1 MGLFGFESVS
11 DMFDGGGAGGSGA
24 SFSTG
29 SHADYVTNNP
39 NDTTAKAHD
48 SGGSFVGNT
57 VSDVVGSVTGGGS
70 TTATIKSG
78 QTLSGIAAA
87 NGLTVAQLMAANPNI
102 TDANKIQS
110 GASINIPSSGGGS
123 IANVKGSAPSG
134 INKVLGF
141 ASPVGVIGALAGW
154 ANGLDPETQE
164 KGVYDGKQVYQN
176 AEGMQYSYNFL
187 GMPYQ
192 VEVNESTGKVQ
203 DFLRKDESGKYPG
216 DEGYDQSS
224 SGYEKMAQESRDNG
238 DDDQAAAIMQE
249 AADNATEDDGSN
261 ATTSGA
267 ATIIKMAQ
275 EAGMAV
281 SNEQIQEI
289 LDDPAEWLKTN
300 GASLID
306 KTPTLDPD
314 TAGTLLDPTS
324 PNYLLGKNPSVT
336 VSTAGDASSVGSVIN
351 PATATYDAS
360 TTADQLGTDATT
372 VNAATG
378 EIRDENLVDAAQIDM
393 TGAATGVNADGTTS
407 VTGEALNDFATQ
419 NISNIID
426 TTTVSGKLLAQKLG
440 EGNYTDAKATVLG
453 QMKII
458 SDEFKD
464 SNGNPVIPPWAQK
477 LARETQKTLAFSGIT
492 GTAQTAAMANAIM
505 EATLGIAEKEAVFF
519 QTLTTKNLDNRQE
532 AIINKAA
539 VLAKFEVAN
548 LDARQA
554 AAVQNA
560 KAFLEMDLKNLT
572 NEQQAEVVNTQA
584 MVDALF
590 NDQAAIN
597 AARLFGAEQA
607 NDMQKYYD
615 NMNAQISLQ
624 NAEQINQMKRFN
636 TGEINDNREFNSK
649 LEQSRQ
655 EFYADMQYNLDLANA
670 KWRQTVATTNT
681 EMEFEAATL
690 DVKNAFDLSTE
701 SMTRMWDRVDN
712 LLDYIFKGWNA
723 EADRD
728 ATILAAEI
736 RAQAGQSSGGNG
748 IMDGLVTLGAA
759 WISSG
764 RGWPSDE
771 RLKTDIQY
779 LNTEKGLK
787 IYSWKWN
794 KEAKRIGANKFPAY
808 GVIAQQVQK
817 KYPNAVSVGSHG
829 YLTVNYGE
837 IQ

>member
-1 MGLFGFESVS
+1 MGFWADTFGGGNSFTESVANTFTPNDGASYVGGTLVYDDDDNDPSNNVVVPSS
-11 DMFDGGGAGGSGA
+11 DIGEGGTYSGSGN
-24 SFSTG
+24 ST
-29 SHADYVTNNP
+29 STNNSDYSPAFNNP
-39 NDTTAKAHD
+39 NAEPET
-48 SGGSFVGNT
+48 
-57 VSDVVGSVTGGGS
+57 VTG
-70 TTATIKSG
+70 A
-78 QTLSGIAAA
+78 
-87 NGLTVAQLMAANPNI
+87 
-102 TDANKIQS
+102 
-110 GASINIPSSGGGS
+110 
-123 IANVKGSAPSG
+123 APSG

-141 ASPVGVIGALAGW
+141 ASPVGVIGAIAGW

-164 KGVYDGKQVYQN
+164 KGVYGGKQVYEN
-176 AEGMQYSYNFL
+176 KETGMQYSYNFL
-187 GMPYQ
+187 GLPYQ
-192 VEVNESTGKVQ
+192 VEVNETTGQVQ
-203 DFLRKDESGKYPG
+203 DFLRKDASGKYPG

-224 SGYEKMAQESRDNG
+224 SGYEKMAQDARDNG
-238 DDDQAAAIMQE
+238 DDDQADAILQE

-261 ATTSGA
+261 STTSGA
-267 ATIIKMAQ
+267 ETIIKMAE
-275 EAGMAV
+275 EAGMAT
-281 SNEQIQEI
+281 SNEQIQAI
-289 LDDPAEWLKTN
+289 LDDPAGWLKAN
-300 GASLID
+300 GASLLE
-306 KTPTLDPD
+306 KVPNLDPE
-314 TAGTLLDPTS
+314 TAGTLLDPTN
-324 PNYLLGKNPSVT
+324 PNYLLGDSPT
-336 VSTAGDASSVGSVIN
+336 VAVATTGDASTVDSVVN
-351 PATATYDAS
+351 PGAETYDAS

-393 TGAATGVNADGTTS
+393 TGAATGVNADGTVS

-426 TTTVSGKLLAQKLG
+426 TSTVAGKLLAQKLG
-440 EGNYTDAKATVLG
+440 EGNYTDSKATILG
-453 QMKII
+453 QMEII
-458 SDEFKD
+458 SAEFKD
-464 SNGNPVIPPWAQK
+464 SNGNPVIPPWAQA
-477 LARETQKTLAFSGIT
+477 LSRDVAKTMAFSGIS
-492 GTAQTAAMANAIM
+492 GTAMTAAMSNAIM
-505 EATLGIAEKEAVFF
+505 EATLGVAEKEATFF

-560 KAFLEMDLKNLT
+560 KAFLEMDLANLT

-584 MVDALF
+584 MVDAIF
-590 NDQAAIN
+590 NDQSAIN

-636 TGEINDNREFNSK
+636 TGEINDNREFNST

-701 SMTRMWDRVDN
+701 SMTRLWDRVDN

-728 ATILAAEI
+728 ATILGAEI

-748 IMDGLVTLGAA
+748 IMDGLITLGAA

-764 RGWPSDE
+764 RGWPSDK

-794 KEAKRIGANKFPAY
+794 KEAKRIGADKFPAY

>member
-1 MGLFGFESVS
+1 MGLWSSTFGGGNSFTESVANTFTP
-11 DMFDGGGAGGSGA
+11 DDGA
-24 SFSTG
+24 S
-29 SHADYVTNNP
+29 YVNGTL
-39 NDTTAKAHD
+39 TYD
-48 SGGSFVGNT
+48 SGSNAGT
-57 VSDVVGSVTGGGS
+57 VVPT
-70 TTATIKSG
+70 
-78 QTLSGIAAA
+78 
-87 NGLTVAQLMAANPNI
+87 N
-102 TDANKIQS
+102 
-110 GASINIPSSGGGS
+110 SSGGYGS
-123 IANVKGSAPSG
+123 DSDGNSVYTGSANTTGNDNEANVTSSGVNEDFVPKGSAPSG
-134 INKVLGF
+134 INKILGF
-141 ASPVGVIGALAGW
+141 ASPTGVIGALAGW
-154 ANGLDPETQE
+154 ANGTDPEKDPSQVID
-164 KGVYDGKQVYQN
+164 GRVVYTRPGKDG
-176 AEGMQYSYNFL
+176 EPDFQYSHNFL
-187 GMPYQ
+187 GMQYQ
-192 VEVNESTGKVQ
+192 VEVNETTGQVQ
-203 DFLRKDESGKYPG
+203 DFLRKDASGKYPG
-216 DEGYDQSS
+216 DEGYDQST
-224 SGYEKMAQESRDNG
+224 SGYEKMAQDARDRG
-238 DDDQAAAIMQE
+238 DNDQADAILQE

-261 ATTSGA
+261 DATKGA
-267 ATIIKMAQ
+267 EVIIKMAE
-275 EAGMAV
+275 EAGMAT
-281 SNEQIQEI
+281 SNEQIQAI
-289 LDDPAEWLKTN
+289 LDDPAGWLKDN
-300 GASLID
+300 GASLLD
-306 KTPTLDPD
+306 KVPNLDPE
-314 TAGTLLDPTS
+314 TAGTLLDPTN
-324 PNYLLGKNPSVT
+324 PNYLLGDSPT
-336 VSTAGDASSVGSVIN
+336 VAVATTGDASTVDSVVN
-351 PATATYDAS
+351 PGAETYDAS

-372 VNAATG
+372 VDAATG

-393 TGAATGVNADGTTS
+393 TGAATGVNEDGTVS

-426 TTTVSGKLLAQKLG
+426 TSTVAGKLLAQKLG
-440 EGNYTDAKATVLG
+440 EGNYTDSKATILG
-453 QMKII
+453 QMEII
-458 SDEFKD
+458 SAEFKD
-464 SNGNPVIPPWAQK
+464 SNGNPVIPPWAQS
-477 LARETQKTLAFSGIT
+477 LSRDVAKTMAFSGIS
-492 GTAQTAAMANAIM
+492 GTAMTAAMSNAIM
-505 EATLGIAEKEAVFF
+505 EATLGVAEKEASFF

-560 KAFLEMDLKNLT
+560 KAFLEMDLANLT
-572 NEQQAEVVNTQA
+572 NEQQAEVINTQA
-584 MVDALF
+584 MVDAIF
-590 NDQAAIN
+590 NDQSAIN

-681 EMEFEAATL
+681 EMEFDAATL

-701 SMTRMWDRVDN
+701 SMTRLWDRVDN

-728 ATILAAEI
+728 ATILGAEI

-748 IMDGLVTLGAA
+748 IMDGLITLGAA

-794 KEAKRIGANKFPAY
+794 KEAKRIGADKFPAY